1 MIVDWP
7 AEFGAWLDRLESDA
21 ETDAIASRRLDYI
34 TAQLQLLNELT
45 GIPEE
50 ESATLKRVRQ
60 SKRHPVWRLSHPYD
74 PQVAVRLIVW
84 FPDDERAVIALLAGD
99 KAQIG
104 DVFYDSVGVRADAAI
119 DQWKR
124 EVQR

>member
-7 AEFGAWLDRLESDA
+7 AEFGDWLDRLESDA

-34 TAQLQLLNELT
+34 TAQLQVLNELT

-84 FPDDERAVIALLAGD
+84 FPDDEHAVIALRAGD
-99 KAQIG
+99 KAQMG